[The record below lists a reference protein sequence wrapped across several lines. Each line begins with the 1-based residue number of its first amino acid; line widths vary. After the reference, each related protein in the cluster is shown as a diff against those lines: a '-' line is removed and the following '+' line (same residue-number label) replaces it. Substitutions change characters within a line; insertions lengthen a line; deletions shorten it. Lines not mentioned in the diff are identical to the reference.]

1 MYTKGE
7 NMSQHWYCATTG
19 APRYTTTGKNGKER
33 NTTLRDAKANP
44 GTLVPS
50 VSTINSQLSKA
61 GLNTWF
67 QTEAIKAAAEN
78 PRGLQEEEKDY
89 ISRILELSKRK
100 SQDAMARG
108 TLIHD
113 FIESFYNQD
122 YLPDMPAYVRVVD
135 DAITAHF
142 GTQLWIPEQSL
153 VNQEGY
159 GGKCDLYC
167 KPRHDFTGVVIDFKT
182 TEKSPGDLTPYLE
195 HTLQLA
201 AYREVLAPTAR
212 CANVYINGTTNEVA
226 IYEHSE
232 QDLRDGYQMFLN
244 LVNIYKLKNK
254 LN

>member
-1 MYTKGE
+1 
-7 NMSQHWYCATTG
+7 MSEHWYCAQTG

-182 TEKSPGDLTPYLE
+182 TEKSPGDLTPYTE
-195 HTLQLA
+195 HITQLA
-201 AYREVLAPTAR
+201 AYREVLAPSAR

-232 QDLRDGYQMFLN
+232 QDLKDGYQMFLN
-244 LVNIYKLKNK
+244 LLGIYKLKNK

>member
-1 MYTKGE
+1 
-7 NMSQHWYCATTG
+7 MSEHWYCAQTG

-122 YLPDMPAYVRVVD
+122 YLPDMPAYVRKVD
-135 DAITAHF
+135 EAITAHF
-142 GTQLWIPEQSL
+142 GAQLWIPEQSL

-182 TEKSPGDLTPYLE
+182 TEKSPGDLTPYTE
-195 HTLQLA
+195 HITQLA
-201 AYREVLAPTAR
+201 AYREVLAPNAR
-212 CANVYINGTTNEVA
+212 CANVYINGTTNEVS
-226 IYEHSE
+226 IYEHDE
-232 QDLRDGYQMFLN
+232 QSLRDGYEIFLN
-244 LVNIYKLKNK
+244 LLKVYKLRNK
-254 LN
+254 LL

>member
-1 MYTKGE
+1 
-7 NMSQHWYCATTG
+7 MSEHWYCATTG

-122 YLPDMPAYVRVVD
+122 YLPDMPAYVRIVD

-201 AYREVLAPTAR
+201 AYREVLAPSAR
-212 CANVYINGTTNEVA
+212 CANVYINGETNEVA

-232 QDLRDGYQMFLN
+232 QDLKDGYQMFLN
-244 LVNIYKLKNK
+244 LLGIYKLKNK

>member
-1 MYTKGE
+1 
-7 NMSQHWYCATTG
+7 MSEHWYCAQTG

-61 GLNTWF
+61 GLDTWK
-67 QTEAIKAAAEN
+67 QTQVLYAATEN

-142 GTQLWIPEQSL
+142 GTQMWIPEQSL

-167 KPRHDFTGVVIDFKT
+167 KPRHDFGGVVIDFKT

-201 AYREVLAPTAR
+201 AYREVLAPSAR
-212 CANVYINGTTNEVA
+212 CANVYINGETNEVA

-232 QDLRDGYQMFLN
+232 QDLKDGYEMFLA
-244 LVNIYKLKNK
+244 LLKIYKLKTG

>member
-1 MYTKGE
+1 
-7 NMSQHWYCATTG
+7 MSQHWYCATTG
-19 APRYTTTGKNGKER
+19 TPRYKMTGKNGKER
-33 NTTLRDAKANP
+33 NVTLRDAKANP

-50 VSTINSQLSKA
+50 VSTINGQLSKD
-61 GLNTWF
+61 GLSNWL
-67 QTEAIKAAAEN
+67 QGEAIKAAMDN
-78 PRGLQEEEKDY
+78 PKTLEETKEEY
-89 ISRILELSKRK
+89 IAKIMELAKKK
-100 SQDAMARG
+100 SQEAMTRG

-113 FIESFYNQD
+113 FIEAFYNQE
-122 YLPDMPAYVRVVD
+122 YMPEMPAYVRKVD

-142 GTQLWIPEQSL
+142 GAQLWIPEQSL

-167 KPRHDFTGVVIDFKT
+167 KPRHDFGGVVIDFKT

-212 CANVYINGTTNEVA
+212 CANVYINGTTNEVC
-226 IYEHSE
+226 IYEHKE
-232 QDLRDGYQMFLN
+232 QDLRDGYEMFLA
-244 LVNIYKLKNK
+244 LLKIYKLKTG

>member
-1 MYTKGE
+1 MAE
-7 NMSQHWYCATTG
+7 SQHWYDAVTG

-122 YLPDMPAYVRVVD
+122 YLPDMPAYVRIVD

-201 AYREVLAPTAR
+201 AYREVLAPSAR
-212 CANVYINGTTNEVA
+212 CANVYINGETGEVA
-226 IYEHSE
+226 IYEHQE
-232 QDLRDGYQMFLN
+232 QDLRDGYQMFLH
-244 LVNIYKLKNK
+244 LLGLYKLKNK

>member
-1 MYTKGE
+1 MAE
-7 NMSQHWYCATTG
+7 SQHWYDAVTG

-113 FIESFYNQD
+113 FIESFYNQE
-122 YLPDMPAYVRVVD
+122 YLPDMPAYVRIVD

-195 HTLQLA
+195 HTLQLS
-201 AYREVLAPTAR
+201 AYRQVLAPTAR
-212 CANVYINGTTNEVA
+212 CANVYINGETNEVA

-232 QDLRDGYQMFLN
+232 QDLKDGYQMFLN
-244 LVNIYKLKNK
+244 LLGIYKLKNK
-254 LN
+254 LL

>member
-1 MYTKGE
+1 
-7 NMSQHWYCATTG
+7 MSQHWYCALTG
-19 APRYTTTGKNGKER
+19 APRYTMTGKNGKER
-33 NTTLRDAKANP
+33 SVTLRDAKAAP

-50 VSTINSQLSKA
+50 VSTINGQLSKD
-61 GLNTWF
+61 GLNTWL
-67 QTEAIKAAAEN
+67 QTEAIKACMEN
-78 PRGLQEEEKDY
+78 PRQEGEEEKDY
-89 ISRILELSKRK
+89 IARCMELSKRK
-100 SQDAMARG
+100 SQEAMTRG

-113 FIESFYNQD
+113 FIESFYNQE
-122 YLPDMPAYVRVVD
+122 YLPEMPTYVRKVD

-142 GTQLWIPEQSL
+142 GPQLWIPEQSL

-167 KPRHDFTGVVIDFKT
+167 KAKGEHGGVVIDFKT

-212 CANVYINGTTNEVA
+212 CANVYINGETGEVA
-226 IYEHSE
+226 IYEHTE
-232 QDLRDGYQMFLN
+232 QAIRDGYEMFLS
-244 LVNIYKLKNK
+244 LLKIYKLKTG

>member
-1 MYTKGE
+1 
-7 NMSQHWYCATTG
+7 MSEHWYCAQTG

-142 GTQLWIPEQSL
+142 GTQMWIPEQSL

-201 AYREVLAPTAR
+201 AYREVLAPSAR
-212 CANVYINGTTNEVA
+212 CANVYINGETNEVA

-232 QDLRDGYQMFLN
+232 QDLKDGYQMFLN
-244 LVNIYKLKNK
+244 LLGIYKLKNK

>member
-1 MYTKGE
+1 
-7 NMSQHWYCATTG
+7 MSEHWYCAKTG

-142 GTQLWIPEQSL
+142 GTQMWIPEQSL

-182 TEKSPGDLTPYLE
+182 TEKSPGDLTPYTE
-195 HTLQLA
+195 HITQLA
-201 AYREVLAPTAR
+201 AYREVLAPSAR
-212 CANVYINGTTNEVA
+212 CANVYINGETNEVA

-232 QDLRDGYQMFLN
+232 QDLKDGYQMFLN
-244 LVNIYKLKNK
+244 LLGIYKLKNK

>member
-1 MYTKGE
+1 
-7 NMSQHWYCATTG
+7 MSEHWYCAVTG

-182 TEKSPGDLTPYLE
+182 TDKSPGDLTPYLE
-195 HTLQLA
+195 HTLQLS
-201 AYREVLAPTAR
+201 AYREVLAPSAR
-212 CANVYINGTTNEVA
+212 CANVYINGETNEVA

-232 QDLRDGYQMFLN
+232 QDLKDGYEMFLA
-244 LVNIYKLKNK
+244 LLKIYKLKTG

>member
-1 MYTKGE
+1 
-7 NMSQHWYCATTG
+7 MSEHWYCAKTG
-19 APRYTTTGKNGKER
+19 APRYTSIGKNGKER
-33 NTTLRDAKANP
+33 NTTLRDAKAAP

-61 GLNTWF
+61 GLDTWK
-67 QTEAIKAAAEN
+67 QTQVLYAAAEY
-78 PRGLQEEEKDY
+78 PRYDGEEEKDWIY
-89 ISRILELSKRK
+89 RLLELAKRK
-100 SQDAMARG
+100 SREAADRG

-113 FIESFYNQD
+113 FIEAFYNQE
-122 YLPDMPAYVRVVD
+122 YMPDMPAYVRKVD
-135 DAITAHF
+135 EAVTAHF
-142 GTQLWIPEQSL
+142 GAQLWIPEQSL
-153 VNQEGY
+153 VNAQEGY

-167 KPRHDFTGVVIDFKT
+167 KPRHDFSGVVIDFKT

-201 AYREVLAPTAR
+201 AYREVLAPSAR
-212 CANVYINGTTNEVA
+212 CANVYINGETNEVA

>member
-1 MYTKGE
+1 
-7 NMSQHWYCATTG
+7 MSEHWYCAKTG

-89 ISRILELSKRK
+89 IARILELSKRK

-142 GTQLWIPEQSL
+142 GTQMWIPEQSL

-182 TEKSPGDLTPYLE
+182 TEKSPGDLTPYTE
-195 HTLQLA
+195 HITQLA
-201 AYREVLAPTAR
+201 AYREVLAPSAR
-212 CANVYINGTTNEVA
+212 CANVYINGETNEVA

-232 QDLRDGYQMFLN
+232 QDLKDGYEMFLA
-244 LVNIYKLKNK
+244 LLKIYKLKTG

>member
-1 MYTKGE
+1 MAE
-7 NMSQHWYCATTG
+7 SQHWYDAVTG

-122 YLPDMPAYVRVVD
+122 YLPDMPAYVRIVD

-201 AYREVLAPTAR
+201 AYREVLAPSAR
-212 CANVYINGTTNEVA
+212 CANVYINGETNEVA

-232 QDLRDGYQMFLN
+232 QDLKDGYQMFLN
-244 LVNIYKLKNK
+244 LLGIYKLKNK

>member
-1 MYTKGE
+1 
-7 NMSQHWYCATTG
+7 MSEHWYCAVTG
-19 APRYTTTGKNGKER
+19 APKYTTIGKNGKER

-61 GLNTWF
+61 GLDTWK

-78 PRGLQEEEKDY
+78 PRLDGEDEKTWID
-89 ISRILELSKRK
+89 RILYLSKQK
-100 SQDAMARG
+100 SQEAMARG
-108 TLIHD
+108 TLVHD
-113 FIESFYNQD
+113 FLESFYSQE
-122 YLPDMPAYVRVVD
+122 YLPDMPTYVRKVD
-135 DAITAHF
+135 DAIQAHF

-153 VNQEGY
+153 VNAQEGY

-167 KPRHDFTGVVIDFKT
+167 KPRHDFSGVVIDFKT

-212 CANVYINGTTNEVA
+212 CANVYINGVTGEVA
-226 IYEHSE
+226 IYEHTE
-232 QDLRDGYQMFLN
+232 QDIRDAYQMFLN
-244 LVNIYKLKNK
+244 LVNLYKLKTK